1 MSVGNEIIK
10 IGNVELYETEV
21 QKLYEEKKYIVT
33 YSGVY
38 QIFYSNS
45 QKQFYGQKVIN
56 QKGIARRGRFYTM
69 KADAINHVL
78 GEKILIEE

>member
-1 MSVGNEIIK
+1 MEDRVIK
-10 IGNVELYETEV
+10 IGNVELCEREV
-21 QKLYEEKKYIVT
+21 QKLYEENKYIVT

-38 QIFYSNS
+38 QIFYSNA
-45 QKQFYGQKVIN
+45 QRQFYGQKVIE
-56 QKGIARRGRFYTM
+56 QKGIAGKGRFYTM